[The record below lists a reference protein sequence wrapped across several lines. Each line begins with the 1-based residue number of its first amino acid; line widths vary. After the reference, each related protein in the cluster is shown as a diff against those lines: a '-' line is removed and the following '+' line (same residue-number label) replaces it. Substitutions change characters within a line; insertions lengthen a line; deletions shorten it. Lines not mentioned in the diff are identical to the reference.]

1 LQNVPKSA
9 LNTNFKMVQRLS
21 DYYIQNAS
29 FYRIDNITFGWNFEV
44 GALRATSLQ
53 GRVYASVQN
62 PFVITKYSGL
72 DPEIFGGIDKD
83 FYPRPITCIVGVN
96 LTF

>member
-1 LQNVPKSA
+1 
-9 LNTNFKMVQRLS
+9 VQRLS

-29 FYRIDNITFGWNFEV
+29 FYRIDNITFGWNFENR
-44 GALRATSLQ
+44 GKARFALS